1 MRELYEFLF
10 VKGGPTVYAL
20 VFVAVLA
27 LAIFLE
33 RLWALQRRR
42 VLPPGLPRLLRRLIL
57 EGRVAEAA
65 AIAEQNAS
73 TLGAVLA
80 AGTSAYG
87 KPREIIKERLEDAG
101 GQEIASLE
109 RYMNTLGTIGGI
121 ATLLGLFGTVLGM
134 ISVFQ
139 RVSES
144 VGLDLEER
152 TRLLSSGIYEVL
164 INTAGGLFIAVCA
177 IVAHTYL
184 SNRINALILDLEAE
198 SKPFVDLLHDSATA
212 LEAAGEPIAPAPAG
226 AAK

>member
-1 MRELYEFLF
+1 MRELYDFLF
-10 VKGGPTVYAL
+10 VKGGPTIYAI

-42 VLPPGLPRLLRRLIL
+42 ILPPGLPRLLRRLITD
-57 EGRVAEAA
+57 GRVSEAA
-65 AIAEQNAS
+65 AVAEQNSS
-73 TLGAVLA
+73 TLGAILA

-87 KPREIIKERLEDAG
+87 KPRDIIKERLEDAG
-101 GQEIASLE
+101 TQEVAVLE

-164 INTAGGLFIAVCA
+164 INTAGGLFVAVCA

-184 SNRINALILDLEAE
+184 TNRINTLVLELEFE
-198 SKPFVDLLHDSATA
+198 SKPFVDLLH
-212 LEAAGEPIAPAPAG
+212 EAAAETGSPAATPAV
-226 AAK
+226 AT

>member
-1 MRELYEFLF
+1 MRELYDFLF
-10 VKGGPTVYAL
+10 VKGGPTIYAI

-42 VLPPGLPRLLRRLIL
+42 ILPPGLPRLLRRLITD
-57 EGRVAEAA
+57 GRVSEAA
-65 AIAEQNAS
+65 AVAEQNSS
-73 TLGAVLA
+73 TLGAILA

-87 KPREIIKERLEDAG
+87 KPRDIIKERLEDAG
-101 GQEIASLE
+101 TQEVAVLE

-164 INTAGGLFIAVCA
+164 INTAGGLFVAVCA

-184 SNRINALILDLEAE
+184 TNRINTLVLELEFE
-198 SKPFVDLLHDSATA
+198 SKPFVDLLY
-212 LEAAGEPIAPAPAG
+212 EAAAETGSPAATPAV
-226 AAK
+226 AK

>member
-1 MRELYEFLF
+1 MRELYDFLF
-10 VKGGPTVYAL
+10 VKGGPTIYAI

-42 VLPPGLPRLLRRLIL
+42 ILPPGLPRLLRRLITD
-57 EGRVAEAA
+57 GRVSEAA
-65 AIAEQNAS
+65 AVAEQNSS
-73 TLGAVLA
+73 TLGAILA

-87 KPREIIKERLEDAG
+87 KPRDIIKERLEDAG
-101 GQEIASLE
+101 TQEVAVLE

-164 INTAGGLFIAVCA
+164 INTAGGLFVAVCA

-184 SNRINALILDLEAE
+184 TNRINTLVLELEFE
-198 SKPFVDLLHDSATA
+198 SKPFVDLLH
-212 LEAAGEPIAPAPAG
+212 EAAAETGSPAATPAV
-226 AAK
+226 AK